1 MRISYI
7 DEFLELYK
15 CVNFNEAAR
24 NLFISQSTLSKHIK
38 ALEEDLGVKL
48 FNRDKY
54 YSELTI
60 QGNEFYAYAVQIS
73 KAYKAAQEQFANE
86 SVAKGR
92 FLVGG
97 LMDSMREVDWLN
109 RATRTMRKAHPQ
121 FNPMFIPSGVSSPMG
136 ELLSGNLDAL
146 VLAHEEYDE
155 SDSANGPVRAI
166 PLKKVP
172 LMALVNRESP
182 LAGLPCV
189 KAEDLKRKTF
199 IHMMGPRMQ
208 SGWKSVE
215 QFLASLHIEYDTRL
229 VPIMSMYDYPGILLA
244 PDEVLLIPRCEL
256 APGEQSEDVL
266 TDDTVALP
274 IAEPTAFTPLHL
286 IFRKDSAPSYME
298 EFADVLIAT
307 PLFASACPNF
317 SHLQ

>member
-60 QGNEFYAYAVQIS
+60 QGNEFYNYAVQIS
-73 KAYKAAQEQFANE
+73 KAYKAAQDQFANE
-86 SVAKGR
+86 AVAKGR

-97 LMDSMREVDWLN
+97 LMDSAREVDWLN
-109 RATRTMRKAHPQ
+109 RATRTMRKTHPQ
-121 FNPMFIPSGVSSPMG
+121 FSPMFIPSGVNSPMG
-136 ELLSGNLDAL
+136 ELISGNLDAL
-146 VLAHEEYDE
+146 VFAHEEYGKSNDASSLIE
-155 SDSANGPVRAI
+155 AI
-166 PLKKVP
+166 PLKRVP
-172 LMALVNRESP
+172 LMALVSKESP
-182 LAGLPCV
+182 LATLPHV

-208 SGWKSVE
+208 SGWKNVE
-215 QFLASLHIEYDTRL
+215 GFLTGLHIEYDTRL
-229 VPIMSMYDYPGILLA
+229 VPIMSMYDYPSVELA
-244 PDEVLLIPRCEL
+244 ENEVLLIPRCEL
-256 APGEQSEDVL
+256 APGEHSEDAL
-266 TDDTVALP
+266 SEDTVTLP
-274 IAEPTAFTPLHL
+274 IAEQTAYTPLHL
-286 IFRKDSAPSYME
+286 IYRKDAAPSYIE
-298 EFADVLIAT
+298 EFADVLKRT
-307 PLFASACPNF
+307 PLFAAACPNF
-317 SHLQ
+317 ACL

>member
-60 QGNEFYAYAVQIS
+60 QGNEFYSYAVQIS
-73 KAYKAAQEQFANE
+73 KAYKAAQDQFANE
-86 SVAKGR
+86 AVSKGR

-97 LMDSMREVDWLN
+97 LMDSVREVDWLN
-109 RATRTMRKAHPQ
+109 RATRVMRKTHPQ
-121 FNPMFIPSGVSSPMG
+121 FHPMFIPSGVNSPMG

-146 VLAHEEYDE
+146 VLAHEDLDE
-155 SDSANGPVRAI
+155 AGSTTSPVKAI

-172 LMALVNRESP
+172 LMALVCPESP
-182 LAGLPCV
+182 LADLTCV
-189 KAEDLKRKTF
+189 HAEDLKRKTF
-199 IHMMGPRMQ
+199 IHMVGPRMQ
-208 SGWKSVE
+208 SGWKTVE
-215 QFLASLHIEYDTRL
+215 RFLASLHIEYDTRM
-229 VPIMSMYDYPGILLA
+229 VPIMSMYDYPSITLA
-244 PDEVLLIPRCEL
+244 ENEVLLIPRCEL
-256 APGEQSEDVL
+256 APGEHSEDVL
-266 TDDTVALP
+266 SDKTVVLP
-274 IAEPTAFTPLHL
+274 IAEPSAYTQLHL
-286 IFRKDSAPSYME
+286 IFRKNDAPSYMD
-298 EFADVLIAT
+298 EFADVLIRT
-307 PLFASACPNF
+307 PLFACACPNF
-317 SHLQ
+317 ACL